1 MIFPNDDEAIENK
14 EKYDEALLRCLEDDV
29 NIFFLLY
36 RTMKD

>member
-1 MIFPNDDEAIENK
+1 MIYPNDEEAVENK
-14 EKYDEALLRCLEDDV
+14 EKYDEALLCLEDDV